1 VIDANTL
8 TIAMKETAM
17 SWSKYKARAN
27 SNSGTGG
34 GKYLRLKGDG
44 DKAKIVVMGQPME
57 RWAWK
62 DDEGRVQN
70 GVPERAKEHSDH
82 WVSYMIPVYD
92 TDHKIPAILDMSPG
106 LFKDLCSFF
115 EDFSEERIVLIKRV
129 GLGKNTSWQVNNLSE
144 LTEAQLATIK
154 REQPYDL
161 REEGCVPMSPVPSPR
176 QTGTPSPGADDEVP
190 F

>member
-1 VIDANTL
+1 
-8 TIAMKETAM
+8 M
-17 SWSKYKARAN
+17 SWGKYKQRAN

-44 DKAKIVVMGQPME
+44 DKAKVVVMGAPME

-62 DDEGRVQN
+62 DANGSIQN
-70 GVPERAKEHSDH
+70 GSPNDAKAHADH
-82 WVSYMIPVYD
+82 WVSYMVPVYD
-92 TDHKIPAILDMSPG
+92 TENKIPAILDMSPG

-144 LTEAQLATIK
+144 LTESQRAAIK
-154 REQPYDL
+154 AEQPYDL
-161 REEGCVPMSPVPSPR
+161 REEGCVPMMVASDKPSAMP
-176 QTGTPSPGADDEVP
+176 PKAPPADEEVP